1 MDGKEKVIRQAE
13 ALGLNIESDEDLSVL
28 EELCIEN
35 DVELFIPQIEDRLGR
50 FAKFEEVI
58 YQRLD
63 SMNDKLE
70 DMKILQNLVEENSC
84 SDWDRDMLAFGT
96 GLMFR

>member
-13 ALGLNIESDEDLSVL
+13 ELGLNIESDEDLSVL

-35 DVELFIPQIEDRLGR
+35 NVELFIPQIEERLGR
-50 FAKFEEVI
+50 FAKFEEVV

-63 SMNDKLE
+63 ELDDRLE
-70 DMKILQNLVEENSC
+70 DMKLLQRMVEEHNC
-84 SDWDRDMLAFGT
+84 SDWDRDMFALGT

>member
-70 DMKILQNLVEENSC
+70 DMKILQNLVEEHSC